1 MKLFLL
7 SCYCCFCSC
16 RQGVCYRLLYCLL
29 CNVIYTHT
37 SSTHTERER
46 ETGRQKHK
54 YNVINAKDTKAIP
67 HDITGRQ
74 NKRQHNN
81 DCRRGRKVRERER
94 RRERKEGRVG
104 AKSRK
109 YALGIN
115 DKLPARKRASMARH
129 GHGPLL
135 GLA

>member
-1 MKLFLL
+1 M
-7 SCYCCFCSC
+7 
-16 RQGVCYRLLYCLL
+16 LYCLL

-37 SSTHTERER
+37 STHTERE
-46 ETGRQKHK
+46 TDRQKHK

-81 DCRRGRKVRERER
+81 DCRRGRRRERESG
-94 RRERKEGRVG
+94 REQGRVG

-115 DKLPARKRASMARH
+115 DKLPASKRASMARH

>member
-1 MKLFLL
+1 MTLRADKT
-7 SCYCCFCSC
+7 
-16 RQGVCYRLLYCLL
+16 
-29 CNVIYTHT
+29 NA
-37 SSTHTERER
+37 STTMTAGGGGEERER
-46 ETGRQKHK
+46 EGR
-54 YNVINAKDTKAIP
+54 V
-67 HDITGRQ
+67 
-74 NKRQHNN
+74 
-81 DCRRGRKVRERER
+81 
-94 RRERKEGRVG
+94 GRVG